1 MESHSDLR
9 LCLAHRDLEYMSE
22 GGAFPWTRRAGDE
35 EREDSPAPRSQC
47 HPSCVRK
54 CRLDKS
60 NREKGSSGLPK
71 RPRNKHGLHEPMQAK
86 GKRVWKPRVASL
98 PSPQI
103 RTALPPGH
111 NAPRDTV
118 HSSNFPTVFL
128 FSPGPTTPVSPE
140 WKLHFPHLLNDWDV
154 LSAPLVFCTV
164 SC

>member
-60 NREKGSSGLPK
+60 NREKEAAGFLRDLGTNMVCMNQCK
-71 RPRNKHGLHEPMQAK
+71 QKAK
-86 GKRVWKPRVASL
+86 ECG
-98 PSPQI
+98 
-103 RTALPPGH
+103 
-111 NAPRDTV
+111 N
-118 HSSNFPTVFL
+118 
-128 FSPGPTTPVSPE
+128 PV
-140 WKLHFPHLLNDWDV
+140 
-154 LSAPLVFCTV
+154 
-164 SC
+164 